1 MSSCVCKLISCENSV
16 KTRTVLKLNV
26 QYVLDEM
33 VKRQKERAMPTYA
46 IVLFILACCF
56 DILGVI
62 LLIYQTFATDPALDT
77 IDEVMKASV
86 EDAKTDAN
94 ST

>member
-1 MSSCVCKLISCENSV
+1 M
-16 KTRTVLKLNV
+16 KTRTVLKLYV

-46 IVLFILACCF
+46 IILFILACCL
-56 DILGVI
+56 DILGVM
-62 LLIYQTFATDPALDT
+62 LLIYQTIATDPALDT
-77 IDEVMKASV
+77 IDEAIKASG
-86 EDAKTDAN
+86 EDSKTESN